1 LQGISICRKG
11 NLDMARPLTY
21 ASQTLQ
27 DYGTPGSGSGAEKSS
42 LKVWGATLTS
52 GNIVAQLGLAA
63 ALWTAALDLTV
74 GSQSATKVLAVSTD
88 SAVVNTNPLA
98 QRENK
103 WLVRYHD
110 TASTKFSVEV
120 PTADLSLLD
129 TGTEFLDLAGTEAAA
144 FVTAFEA
151 YAKSP
156 DDPTLTVT
164 LDSIQF
170 VGRRN

>member
-1 LQGISICRKG
+1 
-11 NLDMARPLTY
+11 MARPITY

-42 LKVWGATLTS
+42 WSVWGATLTA
-52 GNIVAQLGLAA
+52 GNIAAQSGLAS
-63 ALWTAALDLTV
+63 ALWSAALDITV
-74 GSQSATKVLAVSTD
+74 GSEAATKLLASSTQ

-110 TASTKFSVEV
+110 SASVKFSVEI

-129 TGTEFLDLAGTEAAA
+129 TGTEFLDLTGTEAAA

-151 YAKSP
+151 VQNSP
-156 DDPTLTVT
+156 TGGNEVEVI
-164 LDSIQF
+164 SIKH
-170 VGRRN
+170 VGRNL

>member
-1 LQGISICRKG
+1 
-11 NLDMARPLTY
+11 MARPVTRIT
-21 ASQTLQ
+21 QTLQ
-27 DYGTPGSGSGAEKSS
+27 DYGTPGSGSGAEKSTWG
-42 LKVWGATLTS
+42 VWGATLTAA
-52 GNIVAQLGLAA
+52 NFTAQQGLIS
-63 ALWTAALDLTV
+63 ALYTAALDLTL
-74 GSQSATKVLAVSTD
+74 GSQAATSELAVSTQA
-88 SAVVNTNPLA
+88 AVENTNPLA

-110 TASTKFSVEV
+110 ADSTKFTVEI

-129 TGTEFLDLAGTEAAA
+129 TGTEFLDLTGTEAAA

-156 DDPTLTVT
+156 DDPTLATTV
-164 LDSIQF
+164 DSIQF

>member
-1 LQGISICRKG
+1 
-11 NLDMARPLTY
+11 MARPI
-21 ASQTLQ
+21 SQGSQSLQ

-42 LKVWGATLTS
+42 WAFWIATLTA
-52 GNIVAQLGLAA
+52 GNFVAQTGLVS
-63 ALWTAALDLTV
+63 ALLTAALDITL
-74 GSQSATKVLAVSTD
+74 GSQSASRVLAVSD
-88 SAVVNTNPLA
+88 VSAVVNTNPLA

-110 TASTKFSVEV
+110 TAGTKFSLEI
-120 PTADLSLLD
+120 PTADLSLL
-129 TGTEFLDLAGTEAAA
+129 TLGTEFLDLTLAGPIAD

-151 YAKSP
+151 VVKSP

-164 LDSIQF
+164 VDSIQF

>member
-1 LQGISICRKG
+1 
-11 NLDMARPLTY
+11 MARPISRIT
-21 ASQTLQ
+21 QTLQ
-27 DYGTPGSGSGAEKSS
+27 DYGTPGSGSGAEKSTWS
-42 LKVWGATLTS
+42 
-52 GNIVAQLGLAA
+52 
-63 ALWTAALDLTV
+63 LWTANLTAANFTAQQGLISALYTATLDLTL
-74 GSQSATKVLAVSTD
+74 GSQSATSELAVSTQ
-88 SAVVNTNPLA
+88 SAVVNANPLA

-110 TASTKFSVEV
+110 TGGTKFTVEI

-129 TGTEFLDLAGTEAAA
+129 TNTEFLDLTGTEADAYKI
-144 FVTAFEA
+144 AFEA
-151 YAKSP
+151 VVRSP

>member
-1 LQGISICRKG
+1 
-11 NLDMARPLTY
+11 MARPVSK

-27 DYGTPGSGSGAEKSS
+27 DYGTPGSGTGAEKSN
-42 LKVWGATLTS
+42 WAFWITTLTA
-52 GNIVAQLGLAA
+52 GNFAAQTGLVST
-63 ALWTAALDLTV
+63 LYTAALDITL
-74 GSQSATKVLAVSTD
+74 GSQAATNVLAVATQ
-88 SAVVNTNPLA
+88 SAVENTNPLA

-110 TASTKFSVEV
+110 SASTKFTLEI

-129 TGTEFLDLAGTEAAA
+129 GGTEFLNLADGGPIAA

-151 YAKSP
+151 VVKSP
-156 DDPTLTVT
+156 DDPTLSVT
-164 LDSIQF
+164 IDSIQF

>member
-1 LQGISICRKG
+1 
-11 NLDMARPLTY
+11 MARPVSQS
-21 ASQTLQ
+21 SQTLQ
-27 DYGTPGSGSGAEKSS
+27 DYGTPGSGTGAEKSS
-42 LKVWGATLTS
+42 WAFWTSTLTAA
-52 GNIVAQLGLAA
+52 NFTAQTGLIS
-63 ALWTAALDLTV
+63 ALFSAALDLTL
-74 GSQSATKVLAVSTD
+74 GSQAGTRILAVASV
-88 SAVVNTNPLA
+88 SAVENTNPLA

-110 TASTKFSVEV
+110 TGGTKFTVEI

-129 TGTEFLDLAGTEAAA
+129 TGTEFLDLTGTEAAA
-144 FVTAFEA
+144 FKTAFEA
-151 YAKSP
+151 VVKSP

>member
-1 LQGISICRKG
+1 
-11 NLDMARPLTY
+11 MARPITFI
-21 ASQTLQ
+21 SQTLQ

-42 LKVWGATLTS
+42 WSVWGSTLTA
-52 GNIVAQLGLAA
+52 GNIVAQEGLASS
-63 ALWTAALDLTV
+63 LWSAALDITL
-74 GSQSATKVLAVSTD
+74 GSESATKILATSTQ

-110 TASTKFSVEV
+110 TAGTRFTVEI

-129 TGTEFLDLAGTEAAA
+129 TGTEFLNLADGGPIAA

-164 LDSIQF
+164 VDSIQF

>member
-1 LQGISICRKG
+1 
-11 NLDMARPLTY
+11 MARPVSQ

-42 LKVWGATLTS
+42 WAFWISTLTA
-52 GNIVAQLGLAA
+52 GNIAAQLGLIS
-63 ALWTAALDLTV
+63 ALYTAALDLTL
-74 GSQSATKVLAVSTD
+74 GSQAGSRVLAVATA
-88 SAVVNTNPLA
+88 SAVENTNPLA

-110 TASTKFSVEV
+110 SASTRFTLEI

-151 YAKSP
+151 VVKSP
-156 DDPTLTVT
+156 DDPTLTTTV
-164 LDSIQF
+164 DSIQF

>member
-1 LQGISICRKG
+1 
-11 NLDMARPLTY
+11 MARPISK

-27 DYGTPGSGSGAEKSS
+27 DYGTPGSGTGAEKSN
-42 LKVWGATLTS
+42 WAFWIATLTAA
-52 GNIVAQLGLAA
+52 NIVAQTGLVSTLYAA
-63 ALWTAALDLTV
+63 ALDITL
-74 GSQSATKVLAVSTD
+74 GSQAASNILAVSSQ

-110 TASTKFSVEV
+110 SGNTRFTLEI

-129 TGTEFLDLAGTEAAA
+129 TGTEFLNLADAGPIAA

-151 YAKSP
+151 VVKSP
-156 DDPTLTVT
+156 DDPALTT
-164 LDSIQF
+164 TIDSIQF
-170 VGRRN
+170 VGRRS

>member
-1 LQGISICRKG
+1 
-11 NLDMARPLTY
+11 MARPISQS
-21 ASQTLQ
+21 SQTLQ

-42 LKVWGATLTS
+42 WAFWTSTLSAANFT
-52 GNIVAQLGLAA
+52 AQTGLIS
-63 ALWTAALDLTV
+63 ALFTAALDITV
-74 GSQSATKVLAVSTD
+74 GSQAGTRILAAATVS
-88 SAVVNTNPLA
+88 SVVNTNPLA

-110 TASTKFSVEV
+110 SVGTKFTLEI

-129 TGTEFLDLAGTEAAA
+129 TGTEFLNLADGGPIAA

-151 YAKSP
+151 VVKSP

-164 LDSIQF
+164 LDSMQF

>member
-1 LQGISICRKG
+1 
-11 NLDMARPLTY
+11 MARPISR

-42 LKVWGATLTS
+42 WSFWISTLTA
-52 GNIVAQLGLAA
+52 GNIVAQEGLVS
-63 ALWTAALDLTV
+63 ALFTATLDICL
-74 GSQSATKVLAVSTD
+74 GSQASSRVLASDTVA
-88 SAVVNTNPLA
+88 AVNNTNPLA

-110 TASTKFSVEV
+110 TASTKFTLEI
-120 PTADLSLLD
+120 PTADLSLL
-129 TGTEFLDLAGTEAAA
+129 TLGTEFLDLTATAPAA
-144 FVTAFEA
+144 FKTAFEA
-151 YAKSP
+151 VVKSP

-164 LDSIQF
+164 VDSVQF